1 MHELPVIQ
9 SILDIVL
16 NHARMNQVSRVYS
29 IALAIGELSDL
40 QDEWLQRYFDYISKG
55 TLAEGARLVIE
66 RTPVVL
72 KCANCAKEIPVKPG
86 EMQDVICPECGNK
99 ELTLISGR
107 EYFIKSMEAQ

>member
-16 NHARMNQVSRVYS
+16 NHARMNQVSKVRS
-29 IALAIGELSDL
+29 IALAVGELSDL

-72 KCANCAKEIPVKPG
+72 KCGKCAKEVQVNPAGMKDIV
-86 EMQDVICPECGNK
+86 CPECGNK
-99 ELTLISGR
+99 EFTLVSGR

>member
-9 SILDIVL
+9 SILDVVL
-16 NHARMNQVSRVYS
+16 NHARMNHVTRVHG

-55 TLAEGARLVIE
+55 TLAEGARLVVE

-72 KCANCAKEIPVKPG
+72 KCGKCAKETQVKQG
-86 EMQDVICPECGNK
+86 EMKDIICPECGNK
-99 ELTLISGR
+99 EFTLISGR